1 MAAFLYLADTS
12 GKEAAP
18 LRHILAIIFNHHE
31 TERYHMISSNFIHFL
46 RSSLLLLL
54 VGSACLST
62 NGQKLSKAEKQ
73 ILKQVE
79 KNHPASV
86 RFLEETVNINSGTYN
101 PEGVRAAGTLYKKML
116 DEMGFT
122 TRWVEMPDSLERG
135 PHLIGEIKGN
145 KKGKRVLLIGH
156 IDTVFEPDS
165 PFQRWTSQD
174 SIATGPG
181 VNDMKGGNMVIMYA
195 LKAMQEAGQLKDRNI
210 IVILH
215 GDEEA
220 PGKPLSISR
229 KDIVE
234 AAQRSDI
241 GLGFETGTG
250 FNYATV
256 ARRGSSSWTLTV
268 KGKQAHSSGIFNEN
282 IGAGAIYETA
292 RILNSFYQELQEENL
307 TFNPGLVL
315 GGTKVNI
322 DSSGT
327 QGSASGKTNL
337 VANTTIV
344 RGDLRFISEEQ
355 KERARAKMR
364 AIVAENLPQTEASIT
379 FEDGYPA
386 MPPTP
391 GNQALLKQLSKVST
405 DLGQGEVVAYDPGK
419 RGAADISF
427 IAQYVDGLDG
437 LGVMGT
443 KAHAPGET
451 VDLRTLE
458 DIVKRTA
465 ILLHRLTT
473 AEK

>member
-1 MAAFLYLADTS
+1 
-12 GKEAAP
+12 
-18 LRHILAIIFNHHE
+18 
-31 TERYHMISSNFIHFL
+31 MISSSYSRIVL
-46 RSSLLLLL
+46 LSLLLCLPCLL
-54 VGSACLST
+54 AW
-62 NGQKLSKAEKQ
+62 GQKLSKEEKQ

-79 KNHPASV
+79 KNHESSV

-101 PEGVRAAGTLYKKML
+101 LEGVRKTGALYKKML

-122 TRWVEMPDSLERG
+122 TRWVEMPDSMNRAG
-135 PHLIGEIKGN
+135 HLIGEIKG
-145 KKGKRVLLIGH
+145 KKGKRLLLIGH

-165 PFQRWTSQD
+165 PFQRWTYQD

-181 VNDMKGGNMVIMYA
+181 ANDMKGGNMVMLYA
-195 LKAMQEAGQLKDRNI
+195 LKAMKDAGQLKDRNI
-210 IVILH
+210 VVVLH
-215 GDEEA
+215 GDEES

-234 AAQRSDI
+234 AAKRSDI

-268 KGKQAHSSGIFNEN
+268 KGKQAHSSGIFSERT
-282 IGAGAIYETA
+282 GAGAIYEAA
-292 RILNSFYQELQEENL
+292 RILNRFYDELQEENL
-307 TFNPGLVL
+307 TFNPGLIL
-315 GGTKVNI
+315 GGTQVST
-322 DSSGT
+322 DATGT

-337 VANTTIV
+337 VANTTVV
-344 RGDLRFISEEQ
+344 RGDLRFLTEEQ
-355 KERARAKMR
+355 KERTREKMK
-364 AIVAENLPQTEASIT
+364 AIVAESLPHTQASIT

-391 GNQALLKQLSKVST
+391 GNLALLKGLSQVSV
-405 DLGQGEVVAYDPGK
+405 DLGQGEVKAYDPGK

-437 LGVMGT
+437 LGVMGSN
-443 KAHAPGET
+443 AHAPGET
-451 VDLRTLE
+451 VDLRTME

-465 ILLHRLTT
+465 ILLHRLSSSG
-473 AEK
+473 KPLK

>member
-1 MAAFLYLADTS
+1 M
-12 GKEAAP
+12 
-18 LRHILAIIFNHHE
+18 IL
-31 TERYHMISSNFIHFL
+31 SLFL
-46 RSSLLLLL
+46 RFLHSSLLLLL
-54 VGSACLST
+54 LCMSCLIAHA
-62 NGQKLSKAEKQ
+62 QKLSRTEKQ
-73 ILKQVE
+73 IIKQVE
-79 KNHPASV
+79 KNHDASV

-101 PEGVRAAGTLYKKML
+101 PEGVRQVGALYRKML
-116 DEMGFT
+116 DEMGFAT
-122 TRWVEMPDSLERG
+122 TLAELPDSLERG

-145 KKGKRVLLIGH
+145 KGKRLLLIGH
-156 IDTVFEPDS
+156 LDTVFEPDS
-165 PFQRWTSQD
+165 PFQRWTAQD
-174 SIATGPG
+174 SLATGPG
-181 VNDMKGGNMVIMYA
+181 ANDMKGGNMVIMYA
-195 LKAMQEAGQLKDRNI
+195 LKALQEAGQLKDRNI
-210 IVILH
+210 IVVLH
-215 GDEEA
+215 GDEES
-220 PGKPLSISR
+220 PGRPLSISR
-229 KDIVE
+229 KAIVE

-268 KGKQAHSSGIFNEN
+268 KGKQAHSSGIFSEN
-282 IGAGAIYETA
+282 TGAGAVYEA
-292 RILNSFYQELQEENL
+292 SRILNRFYEVLREENL
-307 TFNPGLVL
+307 TFNPGLIL
-315 GGTKVNI
+315 GGTQVNI

-337 VANTTIV
+337 VANTTLV
-344 RGDLRFISEEQ
+344 KGDLRFISEEQ
-355 KERARAKMR
+355 KERAREKMR
-364 AIVAENLPQTEASIT
+364 AIVAENLPHTEASIL
-379 FEDGYPA
+379 FSDGYPA

-391 GNQALLKQLSKVST
+391 GNQALLEELSQVSQ
-405 DLGQGEVVAYDPGK
+405 DLGQGEVLAYDPGK

-465 ILLHRLTT
+465 ILLHRLTS

>member
-1 MAAFLYLADTS
+1 MIFFLHL
-12 GKEAAP
+12 
-18 LRHILAIIFNHHE
+18 
-31 TERYHMISSNFIHFL
+31 L
-46 RSSLLLLL
+46 RSFFLLLLL
-54 VGSACLST
+54 GISCLPAI
-62 NGQKLSKAEKQ
+62 GQTLSKTEKK
-73 ILKQVE
+73 ILQQVE
-79 KNHPASV
+79 KNHAASV

-101 PEGVRAAGTLYKKML
+101 PEGVRKVGGLYKEML

-122 TRWVEMPDSLERG
+122 TTLAELPDTLERG

-145 KKGKRVLLIGH
+145 KGKKLLLIGH
-156 IDTVFEPDS
+156 LDTVFEPDS

-181 VNDMKGGNMVIMYA
+181 ANDMKGGNMVIMYA
-195 LKAMQEAGQLKDRNI
+195 LKALQEAGQLKDRNI

-215 GDEEA
+215 GDEES

-256 ARRGSSSWTLTV
+256 ARRGSSSWALTV
-268 KGKQAHSSGIFNEN
+268 KGKQAHSSGIFSKTT
-282 IGAGAIYETA
+282 GAGAVYETA
-292 RILNSFYQELQEENL
+292 RILNRFYEELREENL
-307 TFNPGLVL
+307 TFNPGLMV
-315 GGTKVNI
+315 GGTTAAI

-337 VANTTIV
+337 VANTTLL

-364 AIVAENLPQTEASIT
+364 AIVAESLPHTEASIT
-379 FEDGYPA
+379 FSDGYPA

-391 GNQALLKQLSKVST
+391 GNQALLQELSQVSQ
-405 DLGQGEVVAYDPGK
+405 DLGQGAVMAYDPGK

-437 LGVMGT
+437 LGVMGSR
-443 KAHAPGET
+443 AHAPGET
-451 VDLRTLE
+451 VDLRTME

-465 ILLHRLTT
+465 ILLHRLTST
-473 AEK
+473 EN

>member
-1 MAAFLYLADTS
+1 
-12 GKEAAP
+12 
-18 LRHILAIIFNHHE
+18 
-31 TERYHMISSNFIHFL
+31 MISSSPLQFL
-46 RSSLLLLL
+46 RSCFFLLLL
-54 VGSACLST
+54 SMACLPT
-62 NGQKLSKAEKQ
+62 YGQKLSKAEKQ
-73 ILKQVE
+73 ILRQVE
-79 KNHPASV
+79 KNHQASV

-101 PEGVRAAGTLYKKML
+101 PEGVRKVGGLYKDML

-122 TRWVEMPDSLERG
+122 TTLAALPDSLERG

-145 KKGKRVLLIGH
+145 KGKRLLLIGH
-156 IDTVFEPDS
+156 LDTVFEPDS

-195 LKAMQEAGQLKDRNI
+195 LKALQEAGQLKDRNI
-210 IVILH
+210 MVILH
-215 GDEEA
+215 GDEES

-229 KDIVE
+229 KAIVE

-256 ARRGSSSWTLTV
+256 ARRGSSSWALTV
-268 KGKQAHSSGIFNEN
+268 KGKQAHSSGIFSKNT
-282 IGAGAIYETA
+282 GAGAVYETA
-292 RILNSFYQELQEENL
+292 RILNRFYEELREENL
-307 TFNPGLVL
+307 TFNPGLIV
-315 GGTKVNI
+315 GGTTVAM

-337 VANTTIV
+337 VANTTLV

-364 AIVAENLPQTEASIT
+364 AIVAESLPHTEASIT
-379 FEDGYPA
+379 FSDGYPA

-391 GNQALLKQLSKVST
+391 GNQALLQELSRVSQ

-443 KAHAPGET
+443 RAHAPGET
-451 VDLRTLE
+451 VDLRTME

-465 ILLHRLTT
+465 ILLHRLTS
-473 AEK
+473 AEN

>member
-1 MAAFLYLADTS
+1 MILSPFLRL
-12 GKEAAP
+12 
-18 LRHILAIIFNHHE
+18 
-31 TERYHMISSNFIHFL
+31 L
-46 RSSLLLLL
+46 RSSLLLFLL
-54 VGSACLST
+54 CMSCLVT
-62 NGQKLSKAEKQ
+62 HAQKLSKAEKQ
-73 ILKQVE
+73 IIKQVE
-79 KNHPASV
+79 KHHDASV

-101 PEGVRAAGTLYKKML
+101 PEGVRQVASLYKEML
-116 DEMGFT
+116 DEMGFAT
-122 TRWVEMPDSLERG
+122 SLVELPDSLERG

-145 KKGKRVLLIGH
+145 KGKRLLLIGH
-156 IDTVFEPDS
+156 LDTVFEPDS

-181 VNDMKGGNMVIMYA
+181 ANDMKGGNMVIMYA

-215 GDEEA
+215 GDEES

-268 KGKQAHSSGIFNEN
+268 QGKQAHSSGIFSEN
-282 IGAGAIYETA
+282 TGAGAVYEA
-292 RILNSFYQELQEENL
+292 SRILHRFYEELREENL
-307 TFNPGLVL
+307 TFNPGLIL
-315 GGTKVNI
+315 GGTQVTI

-327 QGSASGKTNL
+327 QGRASGKTNL

-344 RGDLRFISEEQ
+344 KGDLRFISEEQ
-355 KERARAKMR
+355 KERAREKMR
-364 AIVAENLPQTEASIT
+364 AIVAESLPHTQASIA
-379 FEDGYPA
+379 FSDGYPA

-391 GNQALLKQLSKVST
+391 GNQALLEELSQVSQ
-405 DLGQGEVVAYDPGK
+405 DLGQGEVMAYDPGK

-437 LGVMGT
+437 LGVMGS

-465 ILLHRLTT
+465 ILLHRLTS
-473 AEK
+473 EK

>member
-1 MAAFLYLADTS
+1 M
-12 GKEAAP
+12 
-18 LRHILAIIFNHHE
+18 IFSPFFRLINAC
-31 TERYHMISSNFIHFL
+31 
-46 RSSLLLLL
+46 LLLLL
-54 VGSACLST
+54 LCMSCVVTHA
-62 NGQKLSKAEKQ
+62 QKVSRVEKQ
-73 ILKQVE
+73 IIKQVE
-79 KNHPASV
+79 KNHDASV
-86 RFLEETVNINSGTYN
+86 GFLEETVNINSGTYN
-101 PEGVRAAGTLYKKML
+101 PEGVREVAGLYRNML
-116 DEMGFT
+116 DEMGFAT
-122 TRWVEMPDSLERG
+122 TLVEMPDSLERG

-145 KKGKRVLLIGH
+145 KGKRLLLIGH
-156 IDTVFEPDS
+156 LDTVFEPDS
-165 PFQRWTSQD
+165 PFQRWTAQD

-181 VNDMKGGNMVIMYA
+181 ANDMKGGNMVIMYA
-195 LKAMQEAGQLKDRNI
+195 LKALHEAGQLKDRNI
-210 IVILH
+210 TVILH

-220 PGKPLSISR
+220 PGRPLSISR

-234 AAQRSDI
+234 VAQRSDI

-268 KGKQAHSSGIFNEN
+268 KGKQAHSSGLFSEN
-282 IGAGAIYETA
+282 TGAGAVYEA
-292 RILNSFYQELQEENL
+292 SRILHRFYEELREENL
-307 TFNPGLVL
+307 TFNPGLIL
-315 GGTKVNI
+315 GGTQVTI

-344 RGDLRFISEEQ
+344 KGDLRFISEEQ
-355 KERARAKMR
+355 KERAREKMR
-364 AIVAENLPQTEASIT
+364 AIVAENLPHTQASIT
-379 FEDGYPA
+379 FSDGYPA

-391 GNQALLKQLSKVST
+391 GNQALLEELSQVSQ
-405 DLGQGEVVAYDPGK
+405 DLGQGEVMAYDPGK

-465 ILLHRLTT
+465 ILLHRLTST
-473 AEK
+473 EK